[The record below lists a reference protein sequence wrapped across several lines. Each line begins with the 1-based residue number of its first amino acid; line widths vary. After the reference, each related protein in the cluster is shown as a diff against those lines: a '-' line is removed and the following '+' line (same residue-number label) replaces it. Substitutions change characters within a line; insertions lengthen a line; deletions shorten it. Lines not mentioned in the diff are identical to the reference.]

1 MVSNSS
7 FVCATETSN
16 TANLTIAVS
25 TVITNRRITYRVNK
39 N

>member
-1 MVSNSS
+1 MSVLK
-7 FVCATETSN
+7 VQ
-16 TANLTIAVS
+16 